1 MIIGTTVVNRAS
13 YINCRVPEAIK
24 EQFYL
29 MAKAKGKSASTYLL
43 ELILK
48 EIEKEQAD
56 TQLLNQQ
63 SQNL

>member
-1 MIIGTTVVNRAS
+1 MIIGTSIVNRAS

-48 EIEKEQAD
+48 EIERENKE
-56 TQLLNQQ
+56 TQLLNDQ
-63 SQNL
+63 S